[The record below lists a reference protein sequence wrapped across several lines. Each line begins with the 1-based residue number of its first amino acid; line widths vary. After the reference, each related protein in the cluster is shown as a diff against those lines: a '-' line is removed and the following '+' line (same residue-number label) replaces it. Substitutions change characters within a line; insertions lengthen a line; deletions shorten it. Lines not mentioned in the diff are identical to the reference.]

1 MLPKSSIYYTLV
13 LIFSACISPV
23 LGQQNTPKL
32 FFSSTDELDFKTVE
46 RPFTTQEKENFL
58 PKFDSGYDTLHYN
71 KQESKEEFLMGIHFL
86 ELNGDNS
93 IDAIYYGYGGYEPN
107 ITIFFLQE
115 NGKFIEQSRHLESI
129 ASLEFD
135 AKHQL
140 QKVTF
145 LNLGCCGDYMEFKTE
160 YIVDAKFKFK
170 PTKSSAKMSETTFPT
185 QYLAQP
191 IKFEVINDGYS
202 LRYKPRI
209 YDTPTEFRSS
219 PLKGNIL
226 GTYESKA
233 QGIAW
238 AAYTDPSGRTWW
250 FVEMQPTKKLK
261 TEFMYDNHG
270 AYISTPHTHLG
281 WMSSR
286 FLKILD

>member
-1 MLPKSSIYYTLV
+1 
-13 LIFSACISPV
+13 
-23 LGQQNTPKL
+23 
-32 FFSSTDELDFKTVE
+32 
-46 RPFTTQEKENFL
+46 
-58 PKFDSGYDTLHYN
+58 
-71 KQESKEEFLMGIHFL
+71 
-86 ELNGDNS
+86 
-93 IDAIYYGYGGYEPN
+93 
-107 ITIFFLQE
+107 
-115 NGKFIEQSRHLESI
+115 
-129 ASLEFD
+129 
-135 AKHQL
+135 
-140 QKVTF
+140 
-145 LNLGCCGDYMEFKTE
+145 MEFKTE
-160 YIVDAKFKFK
+160 YVVDSKFSFK

-209 YDTPTEFRSS
+209 YDTPTTFRSS

-250 FVEMQPTKKLK
+250 FVEMLSTPKLK
-261 TEFMYDNHG
+261 TKFMYDNDA
-270 AYISTPHTHLG
+270 AYISTSPSHLG

-286 FLKILD
+286 FLKIFD